1 MSTSRRSSL
10 GRQALGFLNA
20 NTVAGEEGTG
30 GNGTN
35 AAVHSVAPTKNEP
48 KKKFRGVLT
57 SIVTRSKGKKNGRST
72 GSESSKEEEDVSMS
86 ESPTKKTRVME
97 AEEDSKPS
105 AIATAAVA
113 ATATTT
119 LDNEFDAS
127 DVAGIF
133 RQRPADDADR
143 CFWDD
148 EMEGMLELKRANPIT
163 DGELKDDNGDES
175 GARTNPSELLSKELD
190 ENDTGEPIL
199 WSKRLPEDEVT
210 GFKIHVEPSD
220 A

>member
-10 GRQALGFLNA
+10 GRRQALGFLHA
-20 NTVAGEEGTG
+20 NSVAGEAEGTG
-30 GNGTN
+30 GNGN
-35 AAVHSVAPTKNEP
+35 AAVHSVVPTKNEP

-72 GSESSKEEEDVSMS
+72 RSESSKEEDVSMS

-97 AEEDSKPS
+97 DEEDSKPS

-119 LDNEFDAS
+119 LDNEIDAS

-133 RQRPADDADR
+133 RQRPADDDR

-175 GARTNPSELLSKELD
+175 GARANPSELLSKELD
-190 ENDTGEPIL
+190 ENVSGEPIV

-210 GFKIHVEPSD
+210 GFKIHIEQGD